1 MALSSAAPFLL
12 LLLDQPRHAIERNP
26 AVIPDDAP
34 AAIGVGQP
42 REDVRTAAGP
52 DVSRVGVEYTL
63 VVRLAILA
71 ELPPRP
77 PGPASNRRPRS
88 S

>member
-1 MALSSAAPFLL
+1 MSSVDMALSSATPFLL

-42 REDVRTAAGP
+42 R
-52 DVSRVGVEYTL
+52 
-63 VVRLAILA
+63 
-71 ELPPRP
+71 
-77 PGPASNRRPRS
+77 
-88 S
+88 

>member
-1 MALSSAAPFLL
+1 MIFPLVAYRALQPASRNWPIFKPQFLAITDDVVRGHGAVERRPFLL

-42 REDVRTAAGP
+42 R
-52 DVSRVGVEYTL
+52 
-63 VVRLAILA
+63 
-71 ELPPRP
+71 
-77 PGPASNRRPRS
+77 
-88 S
+88 